1 MRTSAI
7 ALVLLMST
15 ASPAAAQPGP
25 AGFQP
30 PPTTA
35 QGLGDDGSATV
46 SELLVVARPLGP
58 AMWRVRSGRGQVV
71 VLGAVRPI
79 PHALDWDQ
87 RRVARAL
94 DGADHLLLSPVL
106 KAGPLDTVRVLA
118 REQGRVKQP
127 RGRTLEASLPRL
139 LRLQF
144 EGARKR
150 ALQAPDR
157 YARWKPA
164 VAGYYL
170 LSDYRQAAGLSEAK
184 PDSTLERLAKA
195 RGVRTSRVAEYRFVD
210 LLRSAGGL
218 DEAGHQA
225 CLQDA
230 LEQNQAEADSAIA
243 VARAW
248 AAGDLAAVKASYRPG
263 LLESCLVR
271 VGGGA
276 SLLERRT
283 ADTTRAL
290 AAALERPGR
299 TVAVVDLSLLLRK
312 DGVLDRLRAGGAE
325 VTAPLEY

>member
-1 MRTSAI
+1 MRAVVLAG
-7 ALVLLMST
+7 ALLLSL
-15 ASPAAAQPGP
+15 AGPPAAAQAP
-25 AGFQP
+25 AGP
-30 PPTTA
+30 PPTT
-35 QGLGDDGSATV
+35 LGEDASVTV
-46 SELLVVARPLGP
+46 SELLVVARPPGP
-58 AMWRVRSGRGQVV
+58 AMWRVRRGGSELV
-71 VLGAVRPI
+71 VLGTVRPV
-79 PHALDWDQ
+79 PHSLDWNQ

-94 DGADHLLLSPVL
+94 DGAHHLLLGPVL
-106 KAGPLDTVRVLA
+106 KAGPVDTVRVLA

-127 RGRTLEASLPRL
+127 RGRTLEAGLPRL

-150 ALQAPDR
+150 ALQGPER
-157 YARWKPA
+157 YAGWKPA

-195 RGVRTSRVAEYRFVD
+195 RRVRTSRVAEYRLVE

-218 DEAGHQA
+218 DAAGHEA

-248 AAGDLAAVKASYRPG
+248 ADGDLAAVKASYRPG
-263 LLESCLVR
+263 LLESCLAR
-271 VGGGA
+271 VSGGA
-276 SLLERRT
+276 TLLERRT

-290 AAALERPGR
+290 AAALDRPGR
-299 TVAVVDLSLLLRK
+299 TVAAVDLSLLLRR
-312 DGVLDRLRAGGAE
+312 DGVLDRLRAAGAE
-325 VTAPLEY
+325 VSAPLEY